1 MENDLLYHHSQTPCL
16 FFIPNFFVC
25 FFSSYNLNCVDNLQN
40 IQSFREKGKGVAQY
54 FLCFC
59 GSRELGRGEKDI
71 WTKEVSDGQKEGG
84 WGGVCREIEIS
95 SFPAQYSPIRES
107 FREFPNTKSIIAIF
121 VHADDASSSRQS
133 VRRYHSSCLR
143 KVTPLQFSSKT

>member
-40 IQSFREKGKGVAQY
+40 IQSFRE
-54 FLCFC
+54 
-59 GSRELGRGEKDI
+59 RRGRGLLSIFFVFAAVESEGEERKTFEPRR
-71 WTKEVSDGQKEGG
+71 WATVKRKEGG
-84 WGGVCREIEIS
+84 VCKEIEIS
-95 SFPAQYSPIRES
+95 SFPVQYSPIRES
-107 FREFPNTKSIIAIF
+107 FREFPNTKSIVAIF
-121 VHADDASSSRQS
+121 VHAEGASSSRQS

>member
-59 GSRELGRGEKDI
+59 GSRKLGRGEKDI

-84 WGGVCREIEIS
+84 GGGVCKEIEIS
-95 SFPAQYSPIRES
+95 SFLAQYSPIRES
-107 FREFPNTKSIIAIF
+107 FREFPNTKSIVAIF
-121 VHADDASSSRQS
+121 VHAEGASSSRQS